1 MTDDIDQ
8 LIARAATQT
17 GHADLDGLEASVWT
31 RIDHLLGERR
41 AGQVR
46 LAALVVALG
55 VGVAN
60 GSLLA
65 LSANPQ
71 PTELQAFS
79 VSTGLSPVGALGLD
93 G

>member
-8 LIARAATQT
+8 MIARAATQT
-17 GHADLDGLEASVWT
+17 ARADLDGLEASVWK
-31 RIDHLLGERR
+31 RIEHRLGNRR
-41 AGQVR
+41 ANRVR

-65 LSANPQ
+65 LNTEAQ

>member
-1 MTDDIDQ
+1 MTDNIDQ

-17 GHADLDGLEASVWT
+17 EHADLDGLEASVWK
-31 RIDHLLGERR
+31 RIEHRLGNRR
-41 AGQVR
+41 ASQVR
-46 LAALVVALG
+46 MAALVVALG

-65 LSANPQ
+65 LSAHPQ

-79 VSTGLSPVGALGLD
+79 VSTGLSPVRALGLD